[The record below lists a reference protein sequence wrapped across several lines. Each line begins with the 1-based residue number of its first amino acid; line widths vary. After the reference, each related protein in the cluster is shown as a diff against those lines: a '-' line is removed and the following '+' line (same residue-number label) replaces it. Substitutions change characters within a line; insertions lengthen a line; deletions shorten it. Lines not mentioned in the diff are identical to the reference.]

1 MENTKIQK
9 IKKSAGTTAKVLKV
23 IKTIILV
30 GMICCIVGGVFTM
43 LIQKDE
49 LGTFSILGRPIT
61 VHGMVDI
68 ENVNVGG
75 FEFLKVFNIDNPFI
89 LAGLNCLVAAVICLA
104 AYIVVNVIRNAF
116 LEIES
121 SDTPFTKN
129 VMNSL
134 LFGGNGRQALIPK
147 HKALAVGG
155 QEQVGDRDSLDLL
168 FAVPDVF
175 NRKVAGQK
183 LRG

>member
-116 LEIES
+116 IEIES

-129 VMNSL
+129 VMNH
-134 LFGGNGRQALIPK
+134 I
-147 HKALAVGG
+147 
-155 QEQVGDRDSLDLL
+155 
-168 FAVPDVF
+168 
-175 NRKVAGQK
+175 KVAGILVTVLICTASFGYALIVGLTFWCIYNVFDYGMELQTEADET
-183 LRG
+183 L